1 MKSNL
6 KLSTLQYPTLQYRK
20 LKYKR
25 NESRVLVSR
34 VLGEIKTRD
43 YLGSD
48 RRGVLLG
55 HNLVKNSRPSP
66 RAVDPEVL

>member
-6 KLSTLQYPTLQYRK
+6 KLSTLQYRK

-43 YLGSD
+43 YLGSN
-48 RRGVLLG
+48 RRGLLLG
-55 HNLVKNSRPSP
+55 HNLAKNSRPSP